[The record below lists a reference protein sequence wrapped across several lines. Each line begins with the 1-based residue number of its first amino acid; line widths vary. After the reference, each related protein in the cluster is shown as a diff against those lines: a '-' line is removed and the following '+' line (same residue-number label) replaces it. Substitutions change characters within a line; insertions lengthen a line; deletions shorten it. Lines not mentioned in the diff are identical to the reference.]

1 MEAAA
6 QAQQDIPSNAGTS
19 AVTETPA
26 EHNVFPPFDAT
37 TFASQL
43 LWLAITFAVLYY
55 LMARVAVP
63 RIAGIIEDRR
73 DRIASDLDMAD
84 RLKTDSEEAL
94 AAYEKALA
102 EARAKAFAIAETA
115 REEARASVEA
125 RRAEVE
131 AGLNKK
137 LAAAETRIAEIKQ
150 AALADVGAIAG
161 EATQAIVK
169 SLIDADVAADEVG
182 EAVSGAMSR

>member
-6 QAQQDIPSNAGTS
+6 QELPVMPGGSGS
-19 AVTETPA
+19 LVETPA

-43 LWLAITFAVLYY
+43 LWLAITFGVLYY

-84 RLKTDSEEAL
+84 RLKTESEEAL

-102 EARAKAFAIAETA
+102 EARAKAFTIAEAA
-115 REEARASVEA
+115 RDEARAAVDA

-131 AGLNKK
+131 ADLANK

-169 SLIDADVAADEVG
+169 SLTDADVAADEVG
-182 EAVSGAMSR
+182 EAVSGAMAR

>member
-6 QAQQDIPSNAGTS
+6 QEQPSS
-19 AVTETPA
+19 PRRKRAVSSRRQRSTT
-26 EHNVFPPFDAT
+26 VFPPFDAT

-43 LWLAITFAVLYY
+43 LWLAITFGVLYY

-94 AAYEKALA
+94 AAYEKALTGGA
-102 EARAKAFAIAETA
+102 CQG
-115 REEARASVEA
+115 VHH
-125 RRAEVE
+125 RR
-131 AGLNKK
+131 G
-137 LAAAETRIAEIKQ
+137 
-150 AALADVGAIAG
+150 G
-161 EATQAIVK
+161 
-169 SLIDADVAADEVG
+169 S
-182 EAVSGAMSR
+182 

>member
-6 QAQQDIPSNAGTS
+6 QPQQDIPANTG

-84 RLKTDSEEAL
+84 RLKTNSEEAL
-94 AAYEKALA
+94 AGYEKALA

-115 REEARASVEA
+115 REEARAKVDA

-131 AGLNKK
+131 ADLATK
-137 LAAAETRIAEIKQ
+137 LAAAETRIADIKK

-161 EATQAIVK
+161 EATQAIIK
-169 SLIDADVAADEVG
+169 SLIDADAAADEVG
-182 EAVSGAMSR
+182 KAVSGAMAG

>member
-55 LMARVAVP
+55 LMARVARPARIRP
-63 RIAGIIEDRR
+63 R
-73 DRIASDLDMAD
+73 
-84 RLKTDSEEAL
+84 
-94 AAYEKALA
+94 
-102 EARAKAFAIAETA
+102 
-115 REEARASVEA
+115 
-125 RRAEVE
+125 
-131 AGLNKK
+131 
-137 LAAAETRIAEIKQ
+137 
-150 AALADVGAIAG
+150 
-161 EATQAIVK
+161 
-169 SLIDADVAADEVG
+169 
-182 EAVSGAMSR
+182 

>member
-1 MEAAA
+1 VTQAAA
-6 QAQQDIPSNAGTS
+6 QNLPAAPAGTS

-26 EHNVFPPFDAT
+26 EHNVFPPFDVT

-43 LWLAITFAVLYY
+43 LWLAITFGVLYY
-55 LMARVAVP
+55 LMAKVAVP

-102 EARAKAFAIAETA
+102 EARAKAFTIAEAA
-115 REEARASVEA
+115 RDEARAA
-125 RRAEVE
+125 ADAQRAEVE
-131 AGLNKK
+131 ADLNQK
-137 LAAAETRIAEIKQ
+137 LAAAEARIAEIKQ

-182 EAVSGAMSR
+182 AAVSSAMAK